1 MYQDKPLKPFYS
13 RDRGMSSTKFYGIQN
28 LASSLDVIPSMDG
41 NRYLKRSKTSSYAL
55 KHVFPIFGSY
65 DKFCGPVLPRKFKR
79 GSGLMNIRIIKEKEK
94 ALKIKLFKAKVTRL
108 ENQLKNGNYL
118 EILKQLSSDTDMKQ
132 SQYSDDDEIPGL
144 IGDYD
149 SSQDSDSDNEEET
162 KKEDSIRKINAIKKI
177 DFDKT
182 PFDGETTTYLPLIE
196 KLRSKLLEN
205 PKTSMQG
212 IEYLLSD
219 HPISG
224 NDENKVDLP
233 EKFILLNVPAI
244 LTGGT
249 PLQRKD
255 NLELIKASKAFN
267 TELSDMIAGCRTIV
281 QSLLD
286 SDLYGRINDEIYESC
301 FKSGFQNVIV
311 KEHKEKASD
320 VLDVLNNVTIF
331 LKAKM
336 NNNEKFLPFVEAL
349 KKLGKMSTR
358 SDVDIMERLY
368 DNEKG
373 RETLP
378 ARLLSTIIFCK
389 THRKTL
395 KEFIEMASA
404 KDRLDFQR
412 DPLLATSTVNKPKV
426 TNEIKEIKSVQ
437 KNSEE
442 ACCSLANLKCNVCFN
457 FHHTSKQCALLQAD
471 GKTMY
476 YCSLCRS
483 AEPDHEV
490 GQCKNKPPS
499 RYPGNATGGR
509 SEHGGRAGQGGRWGK
524 GGRGGRGNQ
533 GGRGPKGN
541 FDKTKEATSVNA
553 ISVTNT
559 KVNRDFGFLDS
570 SEESGD
576 DNDHECDKF
585 NVNAIANKES
595 LRNFMHNTDF
605 IKTLGSPSSKKVRS
619 LKLKTLRLKGGFT
632 EDAETETDEEAVE
645 PVRSKLRYG
654 VLNAEGQLIYAN
666 SSFHLEPK
674 DVYDQ
679 LNKETIRTLEQAV
692 AQTNKIL
699 FDVRHHGSS
708 STAETTAMDNAH
720 NFLKQRVDTE
730 LRPYRYRYKSNIKM
744 VRNNAWFV
752 QCIILQKIT
761 VEIPEIT
768 ARVLGPEET
777 EKVIA
782 SQEARNKHF
791 ASRQMCSTE
800 QSSSKG
806 KSLTVRE
813 VLPNVVRQYL
823 SKEQQ
828 DDINEEIENHDDI
841 LFQAKNASNNEKAEL
856 STWRTERFKRK
867 FDYIWLTKGF
877 RIAGVQIEYSTASGA
892 GFINRICIEDIPHF
906 QERLQIKTGEK
917 VGSTRLHSETIE
929 NDTEVNKRRKVPQ
942 PRSGHLYPR
951 TSRPIHTRDNLRV
964 PLSEQ
969 GILSHSS
976 DNNDKTSDNGEDEEV
991 SEDEKSDD
999 ISGVYDP
1006 FDETESK
1013 MSSDE
1018 STNCQ
1023 KIQNRAVYSGKYLDG
1038 GDKRWVATLLTFDTV
1053 AGEMTD
1059 LNEIMQ
1065 ETTKLTVQFGNGVF
1079 LKPIT
1084 VKAQLM
1090 ETKIGSET
1098 RGFYR
1103 ITAIVSGMV
1112 DKSVNGKDWENNQY
1126 PYKGKTVVARGV
1138 VYEVKWIAK
1147 VWFRTEGE
1155 FKTYM
1160 FKNDFECQYANGTHF
1175 GEN

>member
-1 MYQDKPLKPFYS
+1 MEHSDKFIYDMKGYRKSLKAIKKSAKKQAMRKQVSLIGGNFLKPF
-13 RDRGMSSTKFYGIQN
+13 
-28 LASSLDVIPSMDG
+28 
-41 NRYLKRSKTSSYAL
+41 NRYDQCRFDLFNQK
-55 KHVFPIFGSY
+55 
-65 DKFCGPVLPRKFKR
+65 VL
-79 GSGLMNIRIIKEKEK
+79 RIER
-94 ALKIKLFKAKVTRL
+94 A
-108 ENQLKNGNYL
+108 L
-118 EILKQLSSDTDMKQ
+118 EIPMKLRKIACEMNKDDRADLNDAIEYAKQTQICGIFENTISESEMQPLVNDSESEDDVPNMINDADAD
-132 SQYSDDDEIPGL
+132 SDDDS
-144 IGDYD
+144 YH
-149 SSQDSDSDNEEET
+149 SDNSNFMDFLDTIITKEEKAIRKLNTIKRENA
-162 KKEDSIRKINAIKKI
+162 IRKINAIKKI

-476 YCSLCRS
+476 YCSLCRT

-595 LRNFMHNTDF
+595 LRHFMHSTDF

-632 EDAETETDEEAVE
+632 KDKATDSDDEADFPVQARLRHETIENDGS
-645 PVRSKLRYG
+645 RKC
-654 VLNAEGQLIYAN
+654 VL
-666 SSFHLEPK
+666 SSFYLFPK
-674 DVYDQ
+674 DVHDN
-679 LNKETIRTLEQAV
+679 LNSDIIRSIELAV
-692 AQTNKIL
+692 TEANQIL
-699 FDVRHHGSS
+699 FDVKDAGSAS
-708 STAETTAMDNAH
+708 ITEINAIDRVQ
-720 NFLKQRVDTE
+720 NLLKERLDSI
-730 LRPYRYRYKSNIKM
+730 LRPYQFRFGGTDNR

-752 QCIILQKIT
+752 YVVFLNKIT
-761 VEIPEIT
+761 VTVDDLTRAVIGNE
-768 ARVLGPEET
+768 AAD
-777 EKVIA
+777 KVITDT
-782 SQEARNKHF
+782 EAYNKKFRGHKLPQPLQDTKNGNNHKRF
-791 ASRQMCSTE
+791 F
-800 QSSSKG
+800 
-806 KSLTVRE
+806 KSLTARQL
-813 VLPNVVRQYL
+813 LPDKVFHLLTR
-823 SKEQQ
+823 
-828 DDINEEIENHDDI
+828 EIEEKINREIIHQDFLIYENKDALI
-841 LFQAKNASNNEKAEL
+841 KDKTALGISRIKRLRQLF
-856 STWRTERFKRK
+856 
-867 FDYIWLTKGF
+867 DHIWLTSGLS
-877 RIAGVQIEYSTASGA
+877 ISGVQIAHHNESGA
-892 GFINRICIEDIPHF
+892 GYIYKIHVDPLTKSEPIMS
-906 QERLQIKTGEK
+906 T
-917 VGSTRLHSETIE
+917 GSTRLFSEATSSE
-929 NDTEVNKRRKVPQ
+929 DTEIKR
-942 PRSGHLYPR
+942 PR
-951 TSRPIHTRDNLRV
+951 TSSANQNLQQIRQTY
-964 PLSEQ
+964 PSRADEGLLSQ
-969 GILSHSS
+969 P
-976 DNNDKTSDNGEDEEV
+976 
-991 SEDEKSDD
+991 SEDENDD
-999 ISGVYDP
+999 DEEEDEGDESETNTFRNIFTNDSVFHHKGVY
-1006 FDETESK
+1006 K
-1013 MSSDE
+1013 G
-1018 STNCQ
+1018 CQ
-1023 KIQNRAVYSGKYLDG
+1023 VN
-1038 GDKRWVATLLTFDTV
+1038 GDKPKWVATLLTVDTKP
-1053 AGEMTD
+1053 GQPTD
-1059 LNEIMQ
+1059 LNPIMQ
-1065 ETTKLTVQFGNGVF
+1065 AIVQITVQFGTGIF
-1079 LKPIT
+1079 LKPISINC
-1084 VKAQLM
+1084 QLINAS
-1090 ETKIGSET
+1090 IGTENN
-1098 RGFYR
+1098 GFYR
-1103 ITAIVSGMV
+1103 ITVIVTGMV
-1112 DKSVNGKDWENNQY
+1112 DKSVNVGAWGRLAY
-1126 PYKGKTVVARGV
+1126 PYKGSSVTANGV
-1138 VYEVKWIAK
+1138 VYPLNWIAK
-1147 VWFRTEGE
+1147 VWFRRESE
-1155 FKTYM
+1155 FNVSM
-1160 FKNDFECQYANGTHF
+1160 FTSDFETVYADVTHF
-1175 GEN
+1175 SQN